1 MARQI
6 LKGSTDIQAVVRIV
20 DSTNGTPELSVEHNT
35 TGMDMAY
42 RREGAASVAITEV
55 ALAALTTAHTDGGI
69 EHIGDGYYRVDV
81 PDAAFATGADHVLIH
96 GTVTDMVVIGELLQL
111 VDVNFEDGVRMG
123 ITALPNA
130 AADAAGGL
138 AISDAGGLDLDA
150 ILADTN
156 ELQGDDVP
164 GLIATLDA
172 VVDTVKVDTAAIL
185 VDTST
190 TIPGTIT
197 TIDGNVDAILVD
209 TGTTIPG
216 TISTIDTN
224 VDSILVDTGTTLQAE
239 LDAIQAAVITNA
251 AGVDIAADIIAMKA
265 DTAAILIDT
274 NELQTDD
281 VPGLIATLDA
291 VVDTVKAE
299 TVLILADTNEL
310 QTDDVPGLI
319 ATLDAVVDT
328 VKAET
333 VLILADTAE
342 IGTAGAGLTNI
353 GTIAT
358 VTDLTNLPTIPAN
371 WLTASGLATD
381 AVTEIANAM
390 LPKTNTALNNVGF
403 LMVLA
408 SDHVTAATGLVPVM
422 TRSIDGGAFGAKDAG
437 TTIAEVANG
446 MYQVDLAA
454 ADTNGIEII
463 YRFAVATADDTF
475 ITIRFSA

>member
-299 TVLILADTNEL
+299 TVLILADT
-310 QTDDVPGLI
+310 
-319 ATLDAVVDT
+319 
-328 VKAET
+328 
-333 VLILADTAE
+333 AE